1 MMSNRSRD
9 DFDRLMTSW
18 MEAEGRVREPA
29 ELLDRTLD
37 RTRAARRRPRW
48 LVPEWWLSMQNTAR
62 LQAVWRPAPLLF
74 LMALLLVALALVAIL
89 VGGSQPKVPAP
100 FGPAANGSI
109 VYDANGTIQ
118 VVTQTGSGVRT
129 LVTSIPNPSGPQFSP
144 DGTRLAFWGDNAP
157 DSLYVADSE
166 GRNVRR
172 IATGLWITTDRPPD
186 WSPDSRSIV
195 LSTEGGPDRLDEH
208 VVVIDVATGAS
219 VTIDRTVVGDARLF
233 VPSWSPDG
241 RWIAFVAMD
250 RVSQGFR
257 LWMARPDGSAVREV
271 PTGDLTP
278 TAVRPRWMP
287 VGDRHVIAYDT
298 VTTGPRAIAAF
309 FDLDTGIEQRV
320 DGPASEDGV
329 WPAWSP
335 DGSRLAWLG
344 GPNPE
349 SIVLA
354 AVAGT
359 STPNIVPGAG
369 MSGPIGWSPD
379 GSRIFGTAAN
389 DTELVIVT
397 IDGSTPPVRLPH
409 TFGHGLPDWQR
420 LAP

>member
-18 MEAEGRVREPA
+18 MDADSHVPEPEG
-29 ELLDRTLD
+29 LLERTLE
-37 RTRAARRRPRW
+37 RTRGARRRPRW
-48 LVPEWWLSMQNTAR
+48 LVPDWWFPMQNTAR
-62 LQAVWRPAPLLF
+62 LQSVWRPAPSLI
-74 LMALLLVALALVAIL
+74 ALVALLIVLALIAVAI
-89 VGGSQPKVPAP
+89 GGSHRRVPAP

-118 VVTQTGSGVRT
+118 VVNQAGTGVRT

-144 DGTRLAFWGDNAP
+144 DGTQLAFWGDNAP
-157 DSLYVADSE
+157 DSLYVADSD

-172 IATGLWITTDRPPD
+172 IATGLWITTDRPPQ

-195 LSTEGGPDRLDEH
+195 TSTDSGPDREDDH
-208 VVVIDVATGAS
+208 VVVVDVATGAT
-219 VTIDRTVVGDARLF
+219 VTIDRTVAGDARLF

-241 RWIAFVAMD
+241 RWIAFVAMN
-250 RVSQGFR
+250 RASQAFR
-257 LWMARPDGSAVREV
+257 LWVARPDRSVIREV

-278 TAVRPRWMP
+278 TAVQPRWMP
-287 VGDRHVIAYDT
+287 SADRHVLAYDT
-298 VTTGPRAIAAF
+298 VTTGPRAVAAF
-309 FDLDTGIEQRV
+309 FDLDTEIEQRV

-335 DGSRLAWLG
+335 DGTQLAWLG
-344 GPNPE
+344 GPKPE

-359 STPNIVPGAG
+359 SATKVVPGAG
-369 MSGPIGWSPD
+369 MGGPIAWSPD
-379 GSRIFGTAAN
+379 GSRIYGTATA

-409 TFGHGLPDWQR
+409 TYGHGLPDWQR